1 MPRYR
6 LEAGR
11 RAPGSTAGRVTL
23 IVILLVL
30 LIGARSLAS
39 YAIEIAWW
47 KELGQFNTWLNLLT
61 YSLAPLAGATVLAF
75 VILWI
80 AHARAVRFA
89 GARLGEHPIYTR
101 ITTLALLVL
110 GYLISASSIDTWTV
124 VRFAGSRGLPAA
136 ASAWHDAIFQK
147 PLSFYLF
154 DLPFYIMLRSYV
166 LAIVI
171 FCILLYWIAAR
182 AWQLRFRFPEMRESG
197 QLDPTFFR
205 LEGGLESRF
214 LRGAGIVL
222 LVAMAVRFFLARF
235 EMVYNEHG
243 AFLVGVDFVDQK
255 IGLPLQW
262 VLILACLAAAAFV

>member
-61 YSLAPLAGATVLAF
+61 YSLAPLAGATLLAF
-75 VILWI
+75 AVLWI

-89 GARLGEHPIYTR
+89 GARLSEHPIYAR

-110 GYLISASSIDTWTV
+110 GYLISAASVDTWTV
-124 VRFAGSRGLPAA
+124 VRFAGSRGLPPAA
-136 ASAWHDAIFQK
+136 TAWHDAVFQK

-154 DLPFYIMLRSYV
+154 DLPFYDLLRGYV
-166 LAIVI
+166 LGLVIVA
-171 FCILLYWIAAR
+171 ILLYWIAAR
-182 AWQLRFRFPEMRESG
+182 AWQLRYQFPDMRESREI
-197 QLDPTFFR
+197 DPNFFR
-205 LEGGLESRF
+205 LKGGLESAF
-214 LRGAGIVL
+214 VRGAAAVL
-222 LVAMAVRFFLARF
+222 LLALAVKFFLGRF
-235 EMVYNEHG
+235 QMVYNEHG
-243 AFLVGVDFVDQK
+243 TFLVGVDYVDQ
-255 IGLPLQW
+255 
-262 VLILACLAAAAFV
+262 